1 MKKILI
7 LGSSGQLGFHLQEYL
22 SEKKY
27 KVFNFDI
34 VDGKSND
41 LRKKNN
47 LKLIKLLKKSD
58 YIFFLAFDVGGSRYL
73 KKYQN
78 SKNFIMNNMMIMSNT
93 FDLLSKYKKP
103 FLFASSQMSNM
114 LYSNYG
120 LLKLIGERIT
130 STLNGNFVKLW
141 NVYGI
146 ENDTTKSHVITD
158 FVLKAIKLKKIQM
171 LTNGKESREFLYADD
186 CCEAL
191 EIIMKKH
198 NFFKNQKKELHLT
211 NGIKTKIVDIAKII
225 KKNLSNKN
233 LKIKIINGK
242 SKDNLQLNKN
252 NKNNNFLKKY
262 WKPKVSISAGINKII
277 NHYLKVR

>member
-7 LGSSGQLGFHLQEYL
+7 LGSSGQIGFHLKEYL
-22 SEKKY
+22 GEKNY

-34 VDGKSND
+34 VEGKSND

-58 YIFFLAFDVGGSRYL
+58 YVFFLAFDVGGSRYL

-146 ENDTTKSHVITD
+146 ENDINKSHVITD
-158 FVLKAIKLKKIQM
+158 FVLKAIKFKKIQM

-198 NFFKNQKKELHLT
+198 NFFKNKKTELHLT

-233 LKIKIINGK
+233 LKIKIISGK
-242 SKDNLQLNKN
+242 SKDNVQLNKN

-262 WKPKVSISAGINKII
+262 WKPKVSISAGVNKII
-277 NHYLKVR
+277 SHYSED

>member
-7 LGSSGQLGFHLQEYL
+7 LGSSGQIGFHLQKYL

-47 LKLIKLLKKSD
+47 LKLIKLLKKTD
-58 YIFFLAFDVGGSRYL
+58 YVFFLAFDVGGSRYL

-146 ENDTTKSHVITD
+146 ENDIKKSHVITD
-158 FVLKAIKLKKIQM
+158 FVLKALKFKKIQM

-211 NGIKTKIVDIAKII
+211 NGIKTKILDIAKII
-225 KKNLSNKN
+225 QKILGKKN
-233 LKIKIINGK
+233 LKIKINSGK
-242 SKDNLQLNKN
+242 SKDNVQLNKN
-252 NKNNNFLKKY
+252 NKNNNFLKRY
-262 WKPKVSISAGINKII
+262 WKSKVSISVGINKII
-277 NHYLKVR
+277 DHYYKD

>member
-7 LGSSGQLGFHLQEYL
+7 LGSSGQIGFHLQEYL
-22 SEKKY
+22 IEKKY

-58 YIFFLAFDVGGSRYL
+58 YVFFLAFDVGGSRYL

-158 FVLKAIKLKKIQM
+158 FVLKALKFKKIQM

-198 NFFKNQKKELHLT
+198 NFFKNQKQELHLT

-233 LKIKIINGK
+233 LKIKIISGK
-242 SKDNLQLNKN
+242 SKDNVQLNKN

-262 WKPKVSISAGINKII
+262 WKPKVSISAGINKVIS
-277 NHYLKVR
+277 HYLED

>member
-7 LGSSGQLGFHLQEYL
+7 LGSSGQIGFHLKEYL
-22 SEKKY
+22 SKKKY
-27 KVFNFDI
+27 KVFKFDI

-47 LKLIKLLKKSD
+47 LKLIKLLKKTD
-58 YIFFLAFDVGGSRYL
+58 YVFFLAFDVGGSRYL

-158 FVLKAIKLKKIQM
+158 FVLKALKFKKIQM

-211 NGIKTKIVDIAKII
+211 NGIKTKILDIAKII
-225 KKNLSNKN
+225 QKILGKKN
-233 LKIKIINGK
+233 LKIKINSGK
-242 SKDNLQLNKN
+242 SKDNVQLNKN
-252 NKNNNFLKKY
+252 NKNNNFLKRY
-262 WKPKVSISAGINKII
+262 WKSKVSISVGINKII
-277 NHYLKVR
+277 DHYYKD

>member
-7 LGSSGQLGFHLQEYL
+7 LGSSGQIGFHLQEYL
-22 SEKKY
+22 SKKKY
-27 KVFNFDI
+27 KVFKFDI

-47 LKLIKLLKKSD
+47 LKLIKLLKKTD
-58 YIFFLAFDVGGSRYL
+58 YVFFLAFDVGGSRYL

-158 FVLKAIKLKKIQM
+158 FVLKALKFKKIQM

-198 NFFKNQKKELHLT
+198 NFFKNKKTELHLT
-211 NGIKTKIVDIAKII
+211 NGVKTKIIDIAKII

-233 LKIKIINGK
+233 LKIKIISGK
-242 SKDNLQLNKN
+242 SKDNVQLNKN

-277 NHYLKVR
+277 SHYLED

>member
-1 MKKILI
+1 
-7 LGSSGQLGFHLQEYL
+7 
-22 SEKKY
+22 
-27 KVFNFDI
+27 
-34 VDGKSND
+34 
-41 LRKKNN
+41 
-47 LKLIKLLKKSD
+47 
-58 YIFFLAFDVGGSRYL
+58 
-73 KKYQN
+73 
-78 SKNFIMNNMMIMSNT
+78 MNNMMIMSNT

-158 FVLKAIKLKKIQM
+158 FVLKALKFKKIQM

-191 EIIMKKH
+191 WVLSRSYDQIQPFNDRSYDITSHKWTTILELAELI
-198 NFFKNQKKELHLT
+198 QKIS
-211 NGIKTKIVDIAKII
+211 GC
-225 KKNLSNKN
+225 
-233 LKIKIINGK
+233 KIKVGTKKDQTQQNAMNEPNLRMNQWWQPNYSLFEGIRELWNV
-242 SKDNLQLNKN
+242 SKE
-252 NKNNNFLKKY
+252 
-262 WKPKVSISAGINKII
+262 
-277 NHYLKVR
+277 

>member
-7 LGSSGQLGFHLQEYL
+7 LGSSGQIGFHLKEYL
-22 SEKKY
+22 GKKNY

-58 YIFFLAFDVGGSRYL
+58 YVFFLAFDVGGSRYL

-130 STLNGNFVKLW
+130 STINGNFVKLW

-146 ENDTTKSHVITD
+146 ENDRNKSHVITD
-158 FVLKAIKLKKIQM
+158 FVIKAIKFKKIQM
-171 LTNGKESREFLYADD
+171 LTNGKESRQFLYADD

-198 NFFKNQKKELHLT
+198 NFFKTQKKELHLT

-233 LKIKIINGK
+233 LKIKIISGK
-242 SKDNLQLNKN
+242 SKDNVQLNKN

-277 NHYLKVR
+277 SHYLED

>member
-7 LGSSGQLGFHLQEYL
+7 LGSSGQIGFHLQEYL
-22 SEKKY
+22 SKKKY
-27 KVFNFDI
+27 KVFKFDI

-47 LKLIKLLKKSD
+47 VKLIKLLQKSD
-58 YIFFLAFDVGGSRYL
+58 YVFFLAFDVGGSRYL

-158 FVLKAIKLKKIQM
+158 FVLKALKFKKIQM

-198 NFFKNQKKELHLT
+198 NFFKNKKTELHLT

-233 LKIKIINGK
+233 LKIKIISGK
-242 SKDNLQLNKN
+242 SKDNVQLNKN

-277 NHYLKVR
+277 TYYLED

>member
-7 LGSSGQLGFHLQEYL
+7 LGSSGQIGFHLQEYL
-22 SEKKY
+22 SKKKY
-27 KVFNFDI
+27 KVFKFDI

-47 LKLIKLLKKSD
+47 LKLIKLLKKTD
-58 YIFFLAFDVGGSRYL
+58 YVFFLAFDVGGSRYL

-78 SKNFIMNNMMIMSNT
+78 SKNFIMNNIMIMSNT

-158 FVLKAIKLKKIQM
+158 FVLKALKFKKIQM

-198 NFFKNQKKELHLT
+198 NFFKNKKTELHLT
-211 NGIKTKIVDIAKII
+211 NGVKTKIIDIAKII

-233 LKIKIINGK
+233 LKIKIISGK
-242 SKDNLQLNKN
+242 SKDNVQLNKN

-262 WKPKVSISAGINKII
+262 LKPKVSISAGINKII
-277 NHYLKVR
+277 SHYLED

>member
-7 LGSSGQLGFHLQEYL
+7 LGSSGQIGFHLQEYL
-22 SEKKY
+22 SKKKY
-27 KVFNFDI
+27 KVFKFDI

-47 LKLIKLLKKSD
+47 LKLIKLLRKTD
-58 YIFFLAFDVGGSRYL
+58 YVFFLAFDVGGSRYL

-78 SKNFIMNNMMIMSNT
+78 SKNFIMNNIMIMSNT

-158 FVLKAIKLKKIQM
+158 FVLKALKFKKIQM

-191 EIIMKKH
+191 EIIMKKN

-233 LKIKIINGK
+233 LKIKIISGK
-242 SKDNLQLNKN
+242 SKDNVQLNKN

-277 NHYLKVR
+277 SHYLED

>member
-7 LGSSGQLGFHLQEYL
+7 LGSSGQIGFHLKEYL
-22 SEKKY
+22 GKKNY

-47 LKLIKLLKKSD
+47 LKLIKLLKKTD
-58 YIFFLAFDVGGSRYL
+58 YVFFLAFDVGGSRYL

-158 FVLKAIKLKKIQM
+158 FVLKALKFKKIQM

-198 NFFKNQKKELHLT
+198 NFFKNKKTELHLT
-211 NGIKTKIVDIAKII
+211 NGVKTKIIDIAKII

-233 LKIKIINGK
+233 LKIKIISGK
-242 SKDNLQLNKN
+242 SKDNVQLNKN

-277 NHYLKVR
+277 SHYLED

>member
-7 LGSSGQLGFHLQEYL
+7 LGSSGQIGFHLQEYL
-22 SEKKY
+22 SKKKY

-158 FVLKAIKLKKIQM
+158 FVLKALKFKKIQM

-198 NFFKNQKKELHLT
+198 NFFKNKKTELHLT
-211 NGIKTKIVDIAKII
+211 NGVKTKIIDIAKII

-233 LKIKIINGK
+233 LKIKIISGK
-242 SKDNLQLNKN
+242 SKDNVQLNKN

-277 NHYLKVR
+277 SHYLED

>member
-7 LGSSGQLGFHLQEYL
+7 LGSAGQIGLHLKEYL
-22 SEKKY
+22 GEKNY

-47 LKLIKLLKKSD
+47 LKLIKLLKKTD
-58 YIFFLAFDVGGSRYL
+58 YVFFLAFDVGGSRYL

-130 STLNGNFVKLW
+130 STINGNFVKLW

-146 ENDTTKSHVITD
+146 ENDRNKSHVITD
-158 FVLKAIKLKKIQM
+158 FVIKAIKFKKIQM

-191 EIIMKKH
+191 EIIRSERKASTSFLQRKLQIGYNRAARIIDQM
-198 NFFKNQKKELHLT
+198 EL
-211 NGIKTKIVDIAKII
+211 NGEVSKANHVGKREV
-225 KKNLSNKN
+225 
-233 LKIKIINGK
+233 LK
-242 SKDNLQLNKN
+242 
-252 NKNNNFLKKY
+252 
-262 WKPKVSISAGINKII
+262 
-277 NHYLKVR
+277 

>member
-7 LGSSGQLGFHLQEYL
+7 LGSSGQIGFHLKEYL
-22 SEKKY
+22 GKKNY

-58 YIFFLAFDVGGSRYL
+58 YVFFLAFDVGGSRYL

-130 STLNGNFVKLW
+130 STINGNFVKLW

-146 ENDTTKSHVITD
+146 ENDRNKSHVITD
-158 FVLKAIKLKKIQM
+158 FVIKAIKFKKIQM

-198 NFFKNQKKELHLT
+198 NFFKTQKKELHLT

-233 LKIKIINGK
+233 LKIKIISGK
-242 SKDNLQLNKN
+242 SKDNVQLNKN

-277 NHYLKVR
+277 SHYLED

>member
-7 LGSSGQLGFHLQEYL
+7 LGSSGQIGFHLKEYL
-22 SEKKY
+22 SKKKY
-27 KVFNFDI
+27 KVFKFDI

-47 LKLIKLLKKSD
+47 LKLIKLLKKTD
-58 YIFFLAFDVGGSRYL
+58 YVFFLAFDVGGSRYL

-158 FVLKAIKLKKIQM
+158 FVLKALKFKKIQM

-198 NFFKNQKKELHLT
+198 NFFKNKKTELHLT
-211 NGIKTKIVDIAKII
+211 NGVKTKIIDIAKII

-233 LKIKIINGK
+233 LKIKIISGK
-242 SKDNLQLNKN
+242 SKDNVQLNKN

-277 NHYLKVR
+277 SHYLED

>member
-7 LGSSGQLGFHLQEYL
+7 LGSSGQIGFHLQEYL
-22 SEKKY
+22 SKKKY
-27 KVFNFDI
+27 KVFKFDI

-58 YIFFLAFDVGGSRYL
+58 YVFFLAFDVGGSRYL

-78 SKNFIMNNMMIMSNT
+78 SKNFIMNNIMIMSNT

-158 FVLKAIKLKKIQM
+158 FVLKALKFKKIQM

-233 LKIKIINGK
+233 LKIKIISGK
-242 SKDNLQLNKN
+242 SKDNVQLNKN

-262 WKPKVSISAGINKII
+262 WKPKVSISAGVNKII
-277 NHYLKVR
+277 RHYLED

>member
-7 LGSSGQLGFHLQEYL
+7 LGSSGQIGFHLQEYL
-22 SEKKY
+22 SKKKY
-27 KVFNFDI
+27 KVFKFDI

-47 LKLIKLLKKSD
+47 LKLIKLLKKTD
-58 YIFFLAFDVGGSRYL
+58 YVFFLAFDVGGSRYL

-158 FVLKAIKLKKIQM
+158 FVLKALKFKKIQM

-211 NGIKTKIVDIAKII
+211 TGIKTKIVDIAKII

-233 LKIKIINGK
+233 LKIKIISGK
-242 SKDNLQLNKN
+242 SKDNVQLNKN

-277 NHYLKVR
+277 SHYLED

>member
-7 LGSSGQLGFHLQEYL
+7 LGSSGQIGFHLQEYL
-22 SEKKY
+22 SKKKY
-27 KVFNFDI
+27 KVFKFDI

-47 LKLIKLLKKSD
+47 LKLIKLLKKTD
-58 YIFFLAFDVGGSRYL
+58 YVFFLAFDVGGSRYL

-78 SKNFIMNNMMIMSNT
+78 SKNFIMNNIMIMSNT

-158 FVLKAIKLKKIQM
+158 FVLKALKFKKIQM

-198 NFFKNQKKELHLT
+198 NFFKNKKTELHLT
-211 NGIKTKIVDIAKII
+211 NGVKTKIIDIAKII

-233 LKIKIINGK
+233 LKIKIISGK
-242 SKDNLQLNKN
+242 SKDNVQLNKN

-277 NHYLKVR
+277 SHYLED

>member
-7 LGSSGQLGFHLQEYL
+7 LGSSGQIGFHLKEYL

-34 VDGKSND
+34 VDGISND

-47 LKLIKLLKKSD
+47 VKLIKLLKKSD
-58 YIFFLAFDVGGSRYL
+58 YVFFLAFDVGGSRYL

-158 FVLKAIKLKKIQM
+158 FVLKALKFRKIQM

-211 NGIKTKIVDIAKII
+211 NGIKTKIVDVAKII
-225 KKNLSNKN
+225 KRCLGKKNI
-233 LKIKIINGK
+233 KIKIINGK
-242 SKDNLQLNKN
+242 SKDNVQLNKN

-262 WKPKVSISAGINKII
+262 WKPKVSINEGINKII
-277 NHYLKVR
+277 NNYLKD

>member
-7 LGSSGQLGFHLQEYL
+7 LGSSGQIGFHLKEYL
-22 SEKKY
+22 GKKNY

-58 YIFFLAFDVGGSRYL
+58 YVFFLAFDVGGSRYL

-130 STLNGNFVKLW
+130 STINGNFVKLW

-146 ENDTTKSHVITD
+146 ENDRNKSHVITD
-158 FVLKAIKLKKIQM
+158 FVIKAIKFKKIQM

-198 NFFKNQKKELHLT
+198 NFFKTQKKELHLT

-233 LKIKIINGK
+233 LKIKIISGK
-242 SKDNLQLNKN
+242 SKDNVQLNKN

-262 WKPKVSISAGINKII
+262 WKPKVSISAGVNKII
-277 NHYLKVR
+277 SHYLED

>member
-1 MKKILI
+1 
-7 LGSSGQLGFHLQEYL
+7 
-22 SEKKY
+22 
-27 KVFNFDI
+27 
-34 VDGKSND
+34 
-41 LRKKNN
+41 
-47 LKLIKLLKKSD
+47 
-58 YIFFLAFDVGGSRYL
+58 
-73 KKYQN
+73 
-78 SKNFIMNNMMIMSNT
+78 MNNMMIMSNT

-146 ENDTTKSHVITD
+146 ENDIKKSHVITD
-158 FVLKAIKLKKIQM
+158 FVLKAIKFKKIQM

-198 NFFKNQKKELHLT
+198 NFFKNQKNELHLT
-211 NGIKTKIVDIAKII
+211 NGIKTSIVDIAKII

-233 LKIKIINGK
+233 LKIKIISGK
-242 SKDNLQLNKN
+242 SKDNVQLNKN

-277 NHYLKVR
+277 SHYLED

>member
-7 LGSSGQLGFHLQEYL
+7 LGSSGQIGFHLKEYL
-22 SEKKY
+22 SKKNY

-58 YIFFLAFDVGGSRYL
+58 YVFFLAFDVGGSRYL

-130 STLNGNFVKLW
+130 STINGNFVKLW

-146 ENDTTKSHVITD
+146 ENDRNKSHVITD
-158 FVLKAIKLKKIQM
+158 FVIKAIKFKKIQM

-198 NFFKNQKKELHLT
+198 NFFKTQKKELHLT

-233 LKIKIINGK
+233 LKIKIISGK
-242 SKDNLQLNKN
+242 SKDNVQLNKN

-262 WKPKVSISAGINKII
+262 WKPKVSISAGVNKII
-277 NHYLKVR
+277 SHYLED

>member
-7 LGSSGQLGFHLQEYL
+7 LGSAGQIGLHLKEYL
-22 SEKKY
+22 GEKNY

-34 VDGKSND
+34 VNGKSND

-47 LKLIKLLKKSD
+47 LKLIKLLKKTD
-58 YIFFLAFDVGGSRYL
+58 YVFFLAFDVGGSRYL

-146 ENDTTKSHVITD
+146 ENDIKKSHVITD
-158 FVLKAIKLKKIQM
+158 FVLKAIKFKKIQM

-198 NFFKNQKKELHLT
+198 NFFKNQKNELHLT
-211 NGIKTKIVDIAKII
+211 NGIKTRIVDIAKII
-225 KKNLSNKN
+225 KKNLSKKN
-233 LKIKIINGK
+233 LKIKIISGK
-242 SKDNLQLNKN
+242 SKDNVQLNKN

-277 NHYLKVR
+277 SHYLED

>member
-7 LGSSGQLGFHLQEYL
+7 LGSSGQIGFHLQKYL

-58 YIFFLAFDVGGSRYL
+58 YVFFLAFDVGGSRYL

-146 ENDTTKSHVITD
+146 ENDIKKSHVITD
-158 FVLKAIKLKKIQM
+158 FVLKALKFKKIQM

-211 NGIKTKIVDIAKII
+211 NGIKTKILDIAKII
-225 KKNLSNKN
+225 QKILGKKN
-233 LKIKIINGK
+233 LKIKINSGK
-242 SKDNLQLNKN
+242 SKDNVQLNKN
-252 NKNNNFLKKY
+252 NKNNNFLKRY
-262 WKPKVSISAGINKII
+262 WKSKVSISVGINKII
-277 NHYLKVR
+277 DHYYKD

>member
-7 LGSSGQLGFHLQEYL
+7 LGSSGQIGFHLKEYL
-22 SEKKY
+22 GKKNY

-78 SKNFIMNNMMIMSNT
+78 SKNFIMNNIMIMSNT

-158 FVLKAIKLKKIQM
+158 FVLKALKFKKIQM

-198 NFFKNQKKELHLT
+198 NFFKNKKTELHLT
-211 NGIKTKIVDIAKII
+211 NGVKTKIIDIAKII

-233 LKIKIINGK
+233 LKIKIISGK
-242 SKDNLQLNKN
+242 SKDNVQLNKN

-277 NHYLKVR
+277 SHYLED

>member
-7 LGSSGQLGFHLQEYL
+7 LGSSGQIGFHLKEYL
-22 SEKKY
+22 GKKNY

-58 YIFFLAFDVGGSRYL
+58 YVFFLAFDVGGSRYL

-130 STLNGNFVKLW
+130 STINGNFVKLW

-146 ENDTTKSHVITD
+146 ENDRNKSHVITD
-158 FVLKAIKLKKIQM
+158 FVIKAIKFKKIQM

-198 NFFKNQKKELHLT
+198 NFFKTQKKELHLT

-233 LKIKIINGK
+233 LKIKIISGK
-242 SKDNLQLNKN
+242 SKDNVQLNKN

-262 WKPKVSISAGINKII
+262 WKPKVSISTGINKII
-277 NHYLKVR
+277 NHYLED

>member
-7 LGSSGQLGFHLQEYL
+7 LGSSGQIGFHLQEYL
-22 SEKKY
+22 SKKKY

-47 LKLIKLLKKSD
+47 LKLIKLLKKTD
-58 YIFFLAFDVGGSRYL
+58 YVFFLAFDVGGSRYL

-158 FVLKAIKLKKIQM
+158 FVLKALKFKKIQM

-198 NFFKNQKKELHLT
+198 NFFKNQKQELHLT

-233 LKIKIINGK
+233 LKIKIISGK
-242 SKDNLQLNKN
+242 SKDNVQLNKN

-262 WKPKVSISAGINKII
+262 WKPKVSISTGINKVIG
-277 NHYLKVR
+277 HYLED

>member
-7 LGSSGQLGFHLQEYL
+7 LGSSGQIGFHLKEYL
-22 SEKKY
+22 GKKNY

-58 YIFFLAFDVGGSRYL
+58 YVFFLAFDVGGSRYL

-78 SKNFIMNNMMIMSNT
+78 SKNFIINNIMIMSNT

-158 FVLKAIKLKKIQM
+158 FVLKALKFKKIQM

-198 NFFKNQKKELHLT
+198 NFFKNKKTELHLT
-211 NGIKTKIVDIAKII
+211 NGVKTKIIDIAKII

-233 LKIKIINGK
+233 LKIKIISGK
-242 SKDNLQLNKN
+242 SKDNVQLNKN

-262 WKPKVSISAGINKII
+262 WKPKVSISAGINKVIS
-277 NHYLKVR
+277 HYLED

>member
-7 LGSSGQLGFHLQEYL
+7 LGSAGQIGLHLKKYLG
-22 SEKKY
+22 EKNY

-58 YIFFLAFDVGGSRYL
+58 YVFFLAFDVGGSRYL

-146 ENDTTKSHVITD
+146 ENDINKSHVITD
-158 FVLKAIKLKKIQM
+158 FVLKAIKFKKIQM

-198 NFFKNQKKELHLT
+198 NFFKIQKNELHLT
-211 NGIKTKIVDIAKII
+211 NGIKTRIVDIAKII
-225 KKNLSNKN
+225 KKDLSNKN
-233 LKIKIINGK
+233 LKIKIISGK
-242 SKDNLQLNKN
+242 SKDNVQLNKN

-262 WKPKVSISAGINKII
+262 WKPKVSISAGVNKII
-277 NHYLKVR
+277 SHYLED

>member
-7 LGSSGQLGFHLQEYL
+7 LGSSGQIGFHLQEYL
-22 SEKKY
+22 SKKKY
-27 KVFNFDI
+27 KVFKFDI

-47 LKLIKLLKKSD
+47 LKLIKLLKKTD
-58 YIFFLAFDVGGSRYL
+58 YVFFLAFDVGGSRYL

-78 SKNFIMNNMMIMSNT
+78 SKNFIMNNIMIMSNT

-158 FVLKAIKLKKIQM
+158 FVLKALKFKKIQM
-171 LTNGKESREFLYADD
+171 LTNGRESREFLYADD

-198 NFFKNQKKELHLT
+198 NFFKNKKTELHLT
-211 NGIKTKIVDIAKII
+211 NGVKTKIIDIAKII

-233 LKIKIINGK
+233 LKIKIISGK
-242 SKDNLQLNKN
+242 SKDNVQLNKN

-262 WKPKVSISAGINKII
+262 WKPKVSISAGINKVIS
-277 NHYLKVR
+277 HYLED

>member
-7 LGSSGQLGFHLQEYL
+7 LGSAGQIGLHLKKYLG
-22 SEKKY
+22 EKNY

-47 LKLIKLLKKSD
+47 LKLIKLLKKTD
-58 YIFFLAFDVGGSRYL
+58 YVFFLAFDVGGSRYL

-78 SKNFIMNNMMIMSNT
+78 SKNFMMNNMMIMSNT

-130 STLNGNFVKLW
+130 STINGNFVKLW

-146 ENDTTKSHVITD
+146 ENDINKSHVITD
-158 FVLKAIKLKKIQM
+158 FVLKAIKFKKIQM

-198 NFFKNQKKELHLT
+198 NFFKTQKKELHLT

-262 WKPKVSISAGINKII
+262 WKPKVSISAGVNKII
-277 NHYLKVR
+277 SHYLED

>member
-7 LGSSGQLGFHLQEYL
+7 LGSSGQIGFHLKEYL
-22 SEKKY
+22 GKKNY

-58 YIFFLAFDVGGSRYL
+58 YVFFLAFDVGGSRYL

-130 STLNGNFVKLW
+130 STINGNFVKLW

-146 ENDTTKSHVITD
+146 ENDRNKSHVITD
-158 FVLKAIKLKKIQM
+158 FVIKAIKFKKIKM

-198 NFFKNQKKELHLT
+198 NFFKTQKKELHLT

-233 LKIKIINGK
+233 LKIKIISGK
-242 SKDNLQLNKN
+242 SKDNVQLNKN

-262 WKPKVSISAGINKII
+262 WKPKVSISAGVNKII
-277 NHYLKVR
+277 SHYLED

>member
-7 LGSSGQLGFHLQEYL
+7 LGSSGQIGFHLKEYL
-22 SEKKY
+22 GKKNY

-58 YIFFLAFDVGGSRYL
+58 YVFFLAFDVGGSRYL

-78 SKNFIMNNMMIMSNT
+78 SKNFIMNNMMIMTNT

-130 STLNGNFVKLW
+130 STINGNFVKLW

-146 ENDTTKSHVITD
+146 ENDRNKSHVITD
-158 FVLKAIKLKKIQM
+158 FVIKAIKFKKIQM

-198 NFFKNQKKELHLT
+198 NFFKTQKKELHLT

-233 LKIKIINGK
+233 LKIKIISGK
-242 SKDNLQLNKN
+242 SKDNVQLNKN

-277 NHYLKVR
+277 SHYLED